1 MLPALPAR
9 PLRPETFHGPTRDV
23 VLWHLLMNEADEFT
37 ARTGMGLAGLWAEIH
52 RGDYRT
58 ARAHMDRLLAEE
70 NNDEISDAP
79 TVKVAPDGRGWHTVE
94 VRCPFCRGTHFHS
107 PGPWGPNG
115 DARVADCGFRGY
127 RITDPDGLFE
137 QAVR

>member
-1 MLPALPAR
+1 MSTPR
-9 PLRPETFHGPTRDV
+9 PIRVETFHGHMREV
-23 VLWHLLMNEADEFT
+23 ILWHLLLTDAEAFP
-37 ARTGMGLAGLWAEIH
+37 ARTGKGLAGLWAEIR
-52 RGDYRT
+52 RGT
-58 ARAHMDRLLAEE
+58 FVAARAHMDRLLAEE
-70 NNDEISDAP
+70 NNDEIPDAP
-79 TVKVAPDGRGWHTVE
+79 TVKVTPDGRGRHTVE

-115 DARVADCGFRGY
+115 DKRVADCGFRGY